1 MSRMR
6 KTQNIKSVTSGIS
19 DFLNFLP
26 YALLFFPRILESDV
40 FCYSSENLNCVK
52 CLTVMIDS

>member
-6 KTQNIKSVTSGIS
+6 KTQNIKSVTSGES
-19 DFLNFLP
+19 DFLKFSS
-26 YALLFFPRILESDV
+26 FSVFPRILESDV
-40 FCYSSENLNCVK
+40 SCYSSENFNCVK